1 MPASAKRWVISSA
14 GQPEEQLDLK
24 KPTALR
30 GAVGVRNCESGDRD
44 LQRGGDSMRN
54 LEMGTLSWSVDD
66 AGKLVGDQVERLE
79 SSDHVESASVSY
91 TWAAS

>member
-1 MPASAKRWVISSA
+1 M
-14 GQPEEQLDLK
+14 E
-24 KPTALR
+24 
-30 GAVGVRNCESGDRD
+30 D